1 LAVSCIVGPGVAR
14 APVLLCPACRR
25 PVGPDSRGACLRAG
39 EDFPEEEFFDEM
51 PLPFYRIE
59 ALIFLYSGLYVMRIE
74 DLRSKRREEILE
86 IAARHG
92 ARNVRIFG
100 SVARGEAD
108 SKSDLDLLV
117 EFLPGSTLLNQSAMI
132 RELESFLKVK
142 VDVVSDQ
149 GLRERIRERILAEAV
164 PL

>member
-1 LAVSCIVGPGVAR
+1 
-14 APVLLCPACRR
+14 
-25 PVGPDSRGACLRAG
+25 
-39 EDFPEEEFFDEM
+39 
-51 PLPFYRIE
+51 
-59 ALIFLYSGLYVMRIE
+59 MRIE

-100 SVARGEAD
+100 SVARDEAD

-117 EFLPGSTLLNQSAMI
+117 EFLPGSTLLSQSAMT

>member
-1 LAVSCIVGPGVAR
+1 MGG
-14 APVLLCPACRR
+14 
-25 PVGPDSRGACLRAG
+25 
-39 EDFPEEEFFDEM
+39 
-51 PLPFYRIE
+51 
-59 ALIFLYSGLYVMRIE
+59 
-74 DLRSKRREEILE
+74 DLR

-92 ARNVRIFG
+92 ARNVRVFG

-149 GLRERIRERILAEAV
+149 GLRVRIRERILAEAV